1 MTTKIL
7 LQYAIV
13 AALIAFGVFT
23 LINYDVALI
32 EWTNSSKFGWV
43 LLTAFIYHNTTK
55 QHREE

>member
-1 MTTKIL
+1 MNKVL
-7 LQYAIV
+7 LQYALVSI
-13 AALIAFGVFT
+13 LLSFGVFT

>member
-1 MTTKIL
+1 MTKVLI
-7 LQYAIV
+7 QYAVV
-13 AALIAFGVFT
+13 ATLIAFGVFT

-32 EWTNSSKFGWV
+32 EWTDSSKFGWV

>member
-1 MTTKIL
+1 MTKVLI
-7 LQYAIV
+7 QYAVV

-32 EWTNSSKFGWV
+32 EWTDSSKFGWV

-55 QHREE
+55 QHRDE

>member
-1 MTTKIL
+1 MTKVLI
-7 LQYAIV
+7 QYAVV

-32 EWTNSSKFGWV
+32 EWTDSSKFGWV

>member
-1 MTTKIL
+1 MIKVLI
-7 LQYAIV
+7 QYAVV

-32 EWTNSSKFGWV
+32 EWTDSSKFGWV

>member
-1 MTTKIL
+1 MNKVLI
-7 LQYAIV
+7 QYAIV

-32 EWTNSSKFGWV
+32 EWTDSSKFGWV

>member
-1 MTTKIL
+1 MNKVLI
-7 LQYAIV
+7 QYAIV

-32 EWTNSSKFGWV
+32 EWTDSSKFGWV

-55 QHREE
+55 QHRDE